1 LCMQRTQIL
10 LDQDLKKVLS
20 RYSRARST
28 SVSAVIRG
36 VLRLHLKHMNQTQM
50 GLGGLRRL
58 IGIAEK
64 KGPRDLS
71 AKIDETLYRL

>member
-1 LCMQRTQIL
+1 MCMQRTQIL
-10 LDQDLKKVLS
+10 LDQDLKKVLG

-28 SVSAVIRG
+28 SVSAVIRS
-36 VLRLHLKHMNQTQM
+36 VLRLHFKHINQTQM

-58 IGIAEK
+58 IATGEK

-71 AKIDETLYRL
+71 EQVDETLYRL

>member
-1 LCMQRTQIL
+1 MHRTQIL
-10 LDQDLKKVLS
+10 LDQELKKVLS

-28 SVSAVIRG
+28 SVSEIIRS
-36 VLRLHLKHMNQTQM
+36 VLRLHFKHMNQTQM

-58 IGIAEK
+58 VAMAEK

-71 AKIDETLYRL
+71 AKIDEILYRL